1 MRLRGI
7 WAPLRARRLRSRTL
21 LVVLALLGVQLG
33 SLVAPAYACGCGALV
48 HDPASRLNVDRE
60 TSAVRWDGHSEQIV
74 MSLTVAGNAAQAAWI
89 MPVPHRATVTLG
101 DNALFDALDSV
112 TAPVHRTRDHFWP
125 DGGDWPFGSGSG
137 GDGASAAA
145 RPAGAPAVGVVGRE
159 RLGPFDVAR
168 LTATDPRALD
178 SWLRLN
184 GFRMPAGMPEDLKPY
199 VDRKWEYVAVRL
211 APDRRGGTLAGVLDP
226 LRLSFASDRLVYP
239 MRLSRRARNPQTL
252 GLYVLAAHRMEPR
265 GTIGGLPPV
274 VTYAGRIPSTGALG
288 RFADGE
294 RYLTAL
300 EQSFPLPSRI
310 NGDHV
315 LRRTASDRPYQRVI
329 YEEKLLTVGGVAVW
343 LLTVGGVLLVL
354 VAAALL
360 LVAARGRRPV
370 TPPPPVYVPPPLS

>member
-1 MRLRGI
+1 M
-7 WAPLRARRLRSRTL
+7 
-21 LVVLALLGVQLG
+21 
-33 SLVAPAYACGCGALV
+33 APAYACGCGALV
-48 HDPASRLNVDRE
+48 HDPASRLSVDRE
-60 TSAVRWDGHSEQIV
+60 TSAVRWDGRSEQIV
-74 MSLTVAGNAAQAAWI
+74 MSLTVAGNAARAAWI

-125 DGGDWPFGSGSG
+125 RSGDWPFASGSG
-137 GDGASAAA
+137 GDGTSGAA

-168 LTATDPRALD
+168 LTATDPGALD
-178 SWLRLN
+178 SWLRVN
-184 GFRMPAGMPEDLKPY
+184 GFRLPGGMSQDLKPY
-199 VDRKWEYVAVRL
+199 VDQKWEYVAVRL
-211 APDRRGGTLAGVLDP
+211 APDRKGGTLTGVLDP
-226 LRLSFASDRLVYP
+226 LRLSFASDRPVYP

-265 GTIGGLPPV
+265 SAIGGLPPE

-300 EQSFPLPSRI
+300 RQSFPEPSRI
-310 NGDHV
+310 DGDHE

-329 YEEKLLTVGGVAVW
+329 FEEKLLTVGGLPVW
-343 LLTVGGVLLVL
+343 LLTAGGVLVVL
-354 VAAALL
+354 VVAALL
-360 LVAARGRRPV
+360 LVRARRRRPV
-370 TPPPPVYVPPPLS
+370 APPPPVQGPPPLL